1 MSQAN
6 IQPVELIGALNPA
19 TGGVEFKAA
28 LTPYVA

>member
-6 IQPVELIGALNPA
+6 IQPVELIGALNY
-19 TGGVEFKAA
+19 VEFRAA